1 MADSAPFEW
10 LCGELERATSLD
22 RLTARGAVRIVL
34 KHAGLETWNVTSSQI
49 GVVLQKRLPAELRAR
64 GIHDG
69 DAHCRSIA
77 ARLAALDPG
86 DAPGTAPED
95 HFRRLERR

>member
-22 RLTARGAVRIVL
+22 RPAVRGSVRIAL
-34 KHAGLETWNVTSSQI
+34 AQAGLETWNVTSTQI
-49 GVVLQKRLPAELRAR
+49 GVVLHKGLPAELRAR
-64 GIHDG
+64 GVHDG
-69 DAHCRSIA
+69 DALCRSVA
-77 ARLAALDPG
+77 ARLAVLDPG

-95 HFRRLERR
+95 LFRRLERR